1 MAAGAPVLPSGDFW
15 PKCRAYGCLSGIV
28 DRQRYLR
35 AAGQAAHQV
44 RCGGSVAR
52 PDYRI
57 GPRPECQV
65 SAGTAASISR
75 ARPDERIALSRHRT
89 GARSSRRKRGLI
101 RRFGIVFPAAVIA
114 VLAVA
119 GVAVGGKVFA
129 PGSSAFSAVQ
139 AIEMVPGSHTM
150 AALEAE
156 RAQLIAMTQ
165 AANTLVVVAKPK
177 LASPAEVAAANP
189 GTGTSGGTG
198 TGTGGIVYV
207 TSTPPDPGTA
217 QSIAYNLMAS
227 FGFDPKIFFGCL
239 VDIWNRESGWRY
251 DAENASGAY
260 GIPQALPGS
269 KMASAGADW
278 QTNPAT
284 QIKWGLGYIKAIY
297 GDPCKA
303 WAFEEANG
311 YY

>member
-1 MAAGAPVLPSGDFW
+1 M
-15 PKCRAYGCLSGIV
+15 
-28 DRQRYLR
+28 
-35 AAGQAAHQV
+35 
-44 RCGGSVAR
+44 
-52 PDYRI
+52 
-57 GPRPECQV
+57 
-65 SAGTAASISR
+65 AASISR

-89 GARSSRRKRGLI
+89 GARSNRRKRGLI

-114 VLAVA
+114 TVAVIA
-119 GVAVGGKVFA
+119 VAVGAKVLA
-129 PGSSAFSAVQ
+129 PRSGAFSAVQ

-150 AALEAE
+150 VELETE
-156 RAQLIAMTQ
+156 RAQLIAMTT
-165 AANTLVVVAKPK
+165 AARTLTVVAKPK

-189 GTGTSGGTG
+189 STG
-198 TGTGGIVYV
+198 TGTGAGSGTGSGGGGVIYV
-207 TSTPPDPGTA
+207 TSTPPNPNTA
-217 QSIAYNLMAS
+217 QSIAYNMMAS
-227 FGFDPKIFFGCL
+227 FGFDPKTYFGCL
-239 VDIWNRESGWRY
+239 LDIWNRESGWVY

-269 KMASAGADW
+269 KMATAGADW

-297 GDPCKA
+297 GNPCSA